1 MKKTFAFVALVISCS
16 LNSYADT
23 LDFPNSGKPMFRI
36 SIPETWE
43 PDQDDDN
50 VLNATSPEENVTLT
64 AWELTS
70 VQDAENV
77 DKDIHLML
85 KDHAKKI
92 KLDAK
97 PEEVHPG
104 GMDGLLFSGSA
115 VDREDGHA
123 IVFFALLVRQEGQ
136 VAIVFLEANG
146 DTPED
151 EMGSLK
157 EIMQS
162 ITPADGEE
170 PLSAYLA
177 PGPDSESTD
186 TFPTD
191 APKIYAF
198 FKSNKVKAGDKLK
211 SVWIAE
217 DIGNGKKNSKI
228 DQASATVES
237 TPVEGNFVLSLKN
250 EAWPEG
256 KYRVEI
262 YLNDKLV
269 ETMQYTV
276 AD

>member
-1 MKKTFAFVALVISCS
+1 MKAMFAFVALVISCS
-16 LNSYADT
+16 LNSYAHT
-23 LDFPNSGKPMFRI
+23 LDFPNSEKPMFRI

-50 VLNATSPEENVTLT
+50 VLNATSPEENVSLT

-77 DKDIHLML
+77 EKDIQLIL

-97 PEEVHPG
+97 GQKVHPG
-104 GMDGLLFSGSA
+104 GMDGLLFSGTA

-123 IVFFALLVRQEGQ
+123 IVFYALLVSQESQ
-136 VAIVFLEANG
+136 VAIVFLEANA

-151 EMGSLK
+151 EMAEVK
-157 EIMQS
+157 AIMQS
-162 ITPADGEE
+162 ITPANGEKL
-170 PLSAYLA
+170 LSAYLA
-177 PGPDSESTD
+177 PSSDSESTV

-198 FKSNKVKAGDKLK
+198 FKSDKVKAGDKLK

-256 KYRVEI
+256 TYRVEI

-269 ETMQYTV
+269 ETKQYTV
-276 AD
+276 AN